1 LRGEVKAPLRERFL
15 AKRSA
20 RGANCLSPK
29 GEFLR
34 PQRSECQNRR
44 KAVLSRQNLFLMVS
58 KQTAEKTKKGE
69 RSFFLFRFFPLFQ

>member
-1 LRGEVKAPLRERFL
+1 MESDELPQKSFLGKKGRETILRGSVKASLRERFL

-34 PQRSECQNRR
+34 PQRSER
-44 KAVLSRQNLFLMVS
+44 
-58 KQTAEKTKKGE
+58 
-69 RSFFLFRFFPLFQ
+69 